1 MTMLSFDAGFHDI
14 TAVCFDALGYE
25 VVDSKITV
33 TPSAT
38 EHRGVIG
45 IWCAVL
51 PLRKN
56 TEIDSQPSGHELQ
69 FWISGR
75 VESDISSFRFDLQNS
90 RFL

>member
-1 MTMLSFDAGFHDI
+1 MLSFDAGLHDI
-14 TAVCFDALGYE
+14 TAVCFSALGYE

-51 PLRKN
+51 PPRKN
-56 TEIDSQPSGHELQ
+56 TEIVWTYSICQILSHFAILGFTAFWARAAILDQRPSR
-69 FWISGR
+69 I
-75 VESDISSFRFDLQNS
+75 
-90 RFL
+90 